1 VAALKTGCLL
11 VALVLLALL
20 FLGSVLKLRAL
31 SEHTRTTYLV
41 INLLAFSAKQA
52 FVVAAIMYLWL
63 LVKFDL
69 VSLAHHQLIQGAL
82 FLKLAALLALDLF
95 GYLAAIF
102 MQSFGNARLRV
113 DLAGLETDETFDA
126 QSFGKELREL
136 WERLKTFGLQKRDV
150 SDNASASLA
159 TNRP

>member
-1 VAALKTGCLL
+1 MPLLLASFAGVFFYFVMDLNGIHKELLGLLNRLQLFFLVLYLADRRLAQTGQFSLVFYQTVAALKTGCLL

-69 VSLAHHQLIQGAL
+69 VSLAHHQLI
-82 FLKLAALLALDLF
+82 
-95 GYLAAIF
+95 
-102 MQSFGNARLRV
+102 
-113 DLAGLETDETFDA
+113 
-126 QSFGKELREL
+126 
-136 WERLKTFGLQKRDV
+136 
-150 SDNASASLA
+150 
-159 TNRP
+159 